1 MSKQFN
7 CEEFFQNPEVLDEL
21 RYIGIPVKD
30 DFDNYYPL
38 DKICYNYARYLSQDK
53 VDNVNQEST
62 PNLYWMLTSTI
73 HRTEVDYFFAKILKD
88 KLDPLDVSI
97 SYKGNRMVGYKIP
110 CIWLVNYSPQEKF
123 NMLDSTAKKLFE
135 FIFSLPLDKNII
147 KDYYDNENTWLNIA
161 NYVSNIPFLLDVLKD
176 CNPKL
181 YKAIQDTLN
190 KQQEK
195 NGNKDTSVE

>member
-30 DFDNYYPL
+30 DFDNYYPI
-38 DKICYNYARYLSQDK
+38 DKICYNYLRYLSQDK
-53 VDNVNQEST
+53 VDNINKEST
-62 PNLYWMLTSTI
+62 PNLYWMLSNKTNSI
-73 HRTEVDYFFAKILKD
+73 EADYFFSRILKD
-88 KLDPLDVSI
+88 KLDTLDVSI
-97 SYKGNRMVGYKIP
+97 SYKGNNMLAYKIP
-110 CIWLVNYSPQEKF
+110 CMWLVNYNSEERY
-123 NMLDSTAKKLFE
+123 NMLNSTVTKLFN
-135 FIFSLPLDKNII
+135 FLYNFPLHKDIVKNSDQNDDKWIDFVN
-147 KDYYDNENTWLNIA
+147 YA
-161 NYVSNIPFLLDVLKD
+161 NNVPFLLDVLKD